1 MTIATP
7 NRDRQLACIM
17 NWLFVGIVIASVVCV
32 GFYNS
37 TVEMRRAVSRKA
49 KAVEVLKL
57 EGAELKNSFYA
68 VLDTPTLVAAAE
80 RLGYV
85 KDNTPSYV
93 SFAADGS
100 ATFGGSSVSL
110 RP

>member
-7 NRDRQLACIM
+7 NRDRQLACMM
-17 NWLFVGIVIASVVCV
+17 NWLFVGIIIASVICI

-37 TVEMRRAVSRKA
+37 TVEMRRSVSRKG
-49 KAVEVLKL
+49 KVVEALKL

-85 KDNTPSYV
+85 KDGAPLYV
-93 SFAADGS
+93 SFAADGTATRSS
-100 ATFGGSSVSL
+100 ASVSL